1 MDRQDLTKLYVE
13 AAERRLDG
21 FTDAQRRAVARQF
34 VADQIARELRVLS
47 DQIAKIT
54 NNAIR
59 VQVEQEKTLGD
70 IVLTAHL
77 PHCTLSERIC
87 VEGGSEDRGPGWK
100 RKDAADDLNT
110 LVSVFN
116 PMTVMINGDKDT
128 MLSYTPDTPARIARE
143 YAERIFNAAAQTPRP
158 ADVARIF
165 GPTLTLT
172 GPERNEPLSVAPM
185 TVREVGNGF
194 NALKPV

>member
-1 MDRQDLTKLYVE
+1 MDRQELARLYVA
-13 AAERRLDG
+13 AAEVRLDAL
-21 FTDAQRRAVARQF
+21 TETQRRAVARQF
-34 VADQIARELRVLS
+34 VADKIARELRGLS
-47 DQIAKIT
+47 GQIARIT
-54 NNAIR
+54 EDAIWIH
-59 VQVEQEKTLGD
+59 VEQEKTHGD

-185 TVREVGNGF
+185 TVREFGNGLS
-194 NALKPV
+194 APEPG